1 MRIITISREFGSG
14 GREIGK
20 RLADALDIAYYD
32 REIIAEIAK
41 KSALDPSY
49 VEKTLER
56 GIIQYPITFAHT
68 LIYMSSIVGTA
79 PDLLVKQHQVV
90 REIAEKGE
98 DCVIVGRGADAIL
111 EEYAPLN
118 FFVHAQMHAKME
130 RCRKRAA
137 EQENMTDREL
147 ERKIKQLDKAR
158 ASNHDMVSTYPWG
171 DRRGYQLCIN
181 TTGLEIKAI
190 IPALV
195 SYAEA
200 WFTKRD
206 PSGRI
211 S

>member
-1 MRIITISREFGSG
+1 
-14 GREIGK
+14 
-20 RLADALDIAYYD
+20 
-32 REIIAEIAK
+32 
-41 KSALDPSY
+41 
-49 VEKTLER
+49 
-56 GIIQYPITFAHT
+56 
-68 LIYMSSIVGTA
+68 
-79 PDLLVKQHQVV
+79 
-90 REIAEKGE
+90 
-98 DCVIVGRGADAIL
+98 
-111 EEYAPLN
+111 
-118 FFVHAQMHAKME
+118 MHAKME